1 MQMRVR
7 QRWPFPTT
15 EEAICIALRSPYL
28 HPVTKQWVFEV
39 VLQSTSTDR
48 VETQLCPYGMAY
60 KYRVGR
66 LYSEDRTLPGM
77 SSQQQV
83 IVLSNCT
90 ANIARIGEVLP
101 RTLSKHRA
109 EELCV
114 RLTTER
120 GDNVVVVPTL
130 ELVRIL
136 FGRTRTLAFGILD
149 PAFLQSSHSF
159 EDLGHRFHVQ
169 FTDRVPCNRKLLTRL
184 ARFFA
189 RLHLDASFYTAWGSV
204 HHEVKYSQRSL
215 SIGFIPNLA
224 PTWEVTG
231 TYFSDSAFVVDEII
245 KLNWA
250 SALECEEIT
259 YSHPLLQSNRSIT
272 ASLEHSYRAPGQ
284 SELDRSGR
292 GIAAGKT
299 IAEISS
305 GQAVLQDAANI
316 DVRPIVPCGGTGVRR
331 PSEVTDDIR
340 KIGMTD
346 RGGDVDPSLSPGEFI
361 EDKESAS
368 AQKSES
374 DDVDVTAAAEL
385 HGFIEVLERMKKT
398 YPELGLNHVV
408 RRIPKDAPFTK
419 QKKFR
424 RQYIL
429 AVTERAWIIELQPLK
444 LRTSATLVV
453 GDPKRINECL
463 TRLFFDGLTAEGW
476 WSMDHIV
483 ALFEEEYVPFK
494 MLKHVKYASD
504 HVDRVAH
511 RLHHTIKKLED
522 DE

>member
-1 MQMRVR
+1 MRMRVR
-7 QRWPFPTT
+7 QRWPFPTA
-15 EEAICIALRSPYL
+15 EEAVCIALRSPYL

-39 VLQSTSTDR
+39 VLQSTFTNR

-60 KYRVGR
+60 QYRVGR
-66 LYSEDRTLPGM
+66 LYSEDRTLPGT

-83 IVLSNCT
+83 IVLGNCT
-90 ANIARIGEVLP
+90 ANIARIGDVLP

-114 RLTTER
+114 RLTTQR
-120 GDNVVVVPTL
+120 RDNVVVVPTL

-149 PAFLQSSHSF
+149 PAFLQSTHSF

-189 RLHLDASFYTAWGSV
+189 RLHLDTSFFTAWGSV
-204 HHEVKYSQRSL
+204 CHEVKYSQPAL

-224 PTWEVTG
+224 LTWEVTG
-231 TYFSDSAFVVDEII
+231 TYLPDSTFVVDEII

-250 SALECEEIT
+250 IALECEEIT

-272 ASLEHSYRAPGQ
+272 ASLEHSYRAPSR

-316 DVRPIVPCGGTGVRR
+316 DVRPIVLFGGTSVHR
-331 PSEVTDDIR
+331 PSEITDDIR
-340 KIGMTD
+340 KVAMTD
-346 RGGDVDPSLSPGEFI
+346 RGGDVDPSLSPGEFV
-361 EDKESAS
+361 EDEESAS

-374 DDVDVTAAAEL
+374 DDIDIPAAAEL
-385 HGFIEVLERMKKT
+385 HGFIEVLESMKES
-398 YPELGLNHVV
+398 YPELGLKYVV

-429 AVTERAWIIELQPLK
+429 AMTERAWIIELQPLK
-444 LRTSATLVV
+444 LRNNATLVV
-453 GDPKRINECL
+453 GDPKRIHERL
-463 TRLFFDGLTAEGW
+463 TRLFYDGLTAEGW
-476 WSMDHIV
+476 WSMDHIE
-483 ALFEEEYVPFK
+483 ALFEEDYVPFK
-494 MLKHVKYASD
+494 MLKHVKYASN
-504 HVDRVAH
+504 HVDRVVN
-511 RLHHTIKKLED
+511 RLHHAITKLED